1 MVGVI
6 NKRMIISPTYHF
18 EETFPRRIRSH
29 SKYDGRFGFWADVT
43 AVDSNS
49 NSCTVINDQGIE
61 IPGIQV
67 AAREWVAKETNKDYA
82 SCERKLPPIGARVF
96 VITPDG
102 NIANAL
108 ILCSGYPLLETDVQ
122 TLWANTDPSTQE
134 GQETIQRLNRIGEEI
149 SQGGWH
155 KVEFYD
161 TGNSSIVSNDGK
173 IALTINPAKNEDE
186 EQEKEIVLNAWDNI
200 ITINPDG
207 IDIEDKSGN
216 KIEATADGLKITDK
230 NANVINMTSSNIQIV
245 ADHSK
250 KIKIAN
256 GETSLQSLLSD
267 LLNKLNGG
275 TVATQGSS
283 SAQTV
288 TAGQFTDEVTKLGKI
303 LE

>member
-1 MVGVI
+1 
-6 NKRMIISPTYHF
+6 MIISPTYHF

>member
-1 MVGVI
+1 
-6 NKRMIISPTYHF
+6 MIVTPTYHY
-18 EETFPRRIRSH
+18 EETFPRRIESH
-29 SKYDGRFGFWADVT
+29 SQFEGRYGFWGDVS
-43 AVDSNS
+43 AVDSNT
-49 NSCTVINDQGIE
+49 NSCTVINDQGLE

-67 AAREWVAKETNKDYA
+67 AAREWIAKESNKDYA

-96 VITPDG
+96 VLTPDG

-122 TLWANTDPSTQE
+122 TLWADVDPSTQE
-134 GQETIQRLNRIGEEI
+134 GQEKIQRLNRIGEEI
-149 SQGGWH
+149 TQGGWH
-155 KVEFYD
+155 KTEFYD
-161 TGNSSIVSNDGK
+161 TGNSSIVSNDGNVS
-173 IALTINPAKNEDE
+173 LTVNTKKNEDE
-186 EQEKEIVLNAWDNI
+186 EQEIELVLSAWNNVIKIDS
-200 ITINPDG
+200 DG
-207 IDIEDKSGN
+207 INIEDKSGN

-230 NANVINMTSSNIQIV
+230 NANVINMTSTNIQIV